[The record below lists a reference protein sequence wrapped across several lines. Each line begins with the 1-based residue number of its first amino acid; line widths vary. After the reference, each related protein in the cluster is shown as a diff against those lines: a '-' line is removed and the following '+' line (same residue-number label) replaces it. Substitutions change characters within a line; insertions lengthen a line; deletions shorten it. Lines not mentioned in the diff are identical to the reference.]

1 MNRLLMIIL
10 MALLPALFG
19 LQRSPTNTGAC
30 DVSSKSICYHVFDST
45 QSAASTADSD
55 PYDVSTCETMTYR
68 FDGDG
73 GTANLFVKE
82 CSSLDSNGDCVS
94 GDTSVFTPDVDVDG
108 KVTSVDEATTLNG
121 TVGRRGYKRV
131 APAARW
137 HFIDVQEVPGS
148 GSVHVSIKCYK

>member
-1 MNRLLMIIL
+1 MNRLLMIVL
-10 MALLPALFG
+10 VALLPALFG
-19 LQRSPTNTGAC
+19 LQRSPTNIGLC

-73 GTANLFVKE
+73 TASLFVKE
-82 CSSLDSNGDCVS
+82 CSSLDSNGACVS
-94 GDTSVFTPDVDVDG
+94 GDTSVFTPDTDVDG
-108 KVTSVDEATTLNG
+108 RVTSVDETTVLNG
-121 TVGRRGYKRV
+121 TVGHRGYKRV

-137 HFIDVQEVPGS
+137 HFIDVQAVPGS
-148 GSVHVSIKCYK
+148 GSVHVSIKCHE